1 MAQHS
6 IDIAGRSYDLMVRDG
21 QERHFTRLAAIIDE
35 KARAVGGA
43 MSGANESRQLLMA
56 ALLLADELS
65 ERRAGAASV
74 PQAAPAPAPSPAYRI
89 DTDVLAEEIEA
100 LAARI
105 EQAAETLEKSGKAS

>member
-6 IDIAGRSYDLMVRDG
+6 VEIGGRQYELKVRDG
-21 QERHFTRLAAIIDE
+21 QEAHFSRLAAIIDE
-35 KARAVGGA
+35 KAQAVGGA
-43 MSGANESRQLLMA
+43 MAGVNESRQLLMA

-65 ERRAGAASV
+65 ECRAEAATA
-74 PQAAPAPAPSPAYRI
+74 PQPSPAPTPAYRI

-105 EQAAETLEKSGKAS
+105 ERAASALEKSGEAP